1 MTLKQFMVDAITDK
15 LEEMEGQEVYGC
27 DLGYQL
33 FEEANING
41 SYTCNAYEAKQWIKE
56 HFDELGEVVE
66 DIKFNLGAES
76 IPNIFDNPEAF
87 QVVCML
93 ELSSTLIGQCQ
104 TVDENWNN
112 TIELTAETIKQII
125 KELNTK

>member
-33 FEEANING
+33 FEEANVNG
-41 SYTCNAYEAKQWIKE
+41 SYTCDAFEAQKWIRE

-76 IPNIFDNPEAF
+76 VPNCFDNPEAF

-93 ELSSTLIGQCQ
+93 ELSATLIGQCQ

-112 TIELTAETIKQII
+112 TMELTPETIKQII

>member
-1 MTLKQFMVDAITDK
+1 MTLKQFMVDAITK
-15 LEEMEGQEVYGC
+15 ELEEMEGMEVYGC

-56 HFDELGEVVE
+56 HFDELDEVVE
-66 DIKFNLGAES
+66 DIKFNLGERAV
-76 IPNIFDNPEAF
+76 FNPFLEPEEF
-87 QVVCML
+87 MVVCML

-112 TIELTAETIKQII
+112 TMELTAETIKQII
-125 KELNTK
+125 KELNMK

>member
-33 FEEANING
+33 FEEANVNG
-41 SYTCNAYEAKQWIKE
+41 SYTCNAYEAKQWINE

-66 DIKFNLGAES
+66 DIKFNLGEQS
-76 IPNIFDNPEAF
+76 IFNPFLEPEKF
-87 QVVCML
+87 MVVCML

-112 TIELTAETIKQII
+112 TMELTAETIKQII

>member
-15 LEEMEGQEVYGC
+15 LEEMEGMEIYGC

-33 FEEANING
+33 FKEANVNG

-66 DIKFNLGAES
+66 DIMFNLGAEP
-76 IPNIFDNPEAF
+76 ILNIFDNPEAF

-93 ELSSTLIGQCQ
+93 ELSATLMEQCQ
-104 TVDENWNN
+104 TVAKNWNN
-112 TIELTAETIKQII
+112 TMELTPETIKQII